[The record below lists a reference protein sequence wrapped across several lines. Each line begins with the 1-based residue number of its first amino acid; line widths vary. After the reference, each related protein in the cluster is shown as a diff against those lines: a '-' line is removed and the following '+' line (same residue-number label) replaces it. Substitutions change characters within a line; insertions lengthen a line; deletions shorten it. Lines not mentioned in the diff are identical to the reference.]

1 MRGEN
6 LQMIKFTASLPD
18 IDSAIKINGG
28 GNGARVQLSVPQSDV
43 MAVLKMSQLAGMV
56 FSVTVEACEGDD

>member
-1 MRGEN
+1 
-6 LQMIKFTASLPD
+6 MIKFTASLPD